1 MKKTAVL
8 FPGQGTQAWGMGKEL
23 YNTYPVAKAVFDE
36 ADKLLGCQYAVFLD
50 KISFS
55 YENTTVL
62 KNLSLKVKPGE
73 HIGILGHSGCGKST
87 VLKILA
93 GLYEPDCGRV
103 IIAGES
109 QPEKIREN
117 VALVMQHNSLF
128 PLSIRDNI
136 TCGHDI
142 SEETVWDAC
151 KSASLT
157 KWLESLP
164 DGLDT
169 NVGERGNQVS
179 GGQAQRIQIAR
190 ALCKNASV
198 ILLDEPA
205 SALDQSTGRSVL
217 KTLDKLMMGKTVI
230 HVTHHPET
238 LDGSYAIYRLEGGK
252 LVHE

>member
-1 MKKTAVL
+1 M
-8 FPGQGTQAWGMGKEL
+8 
-23 YNTYPVAKAVFDE
+23 
-36 ADKLLGCQYAVFLD
+36 CQYAVFLD

-55 YENTTVL
+55 YEDIMVL
-62 KNLSLKVKPGE
+62 KNLSLEVKPGE
-73 HIGILGHSGCGKST
+73 HIGILGDSGCGKST

-103 IIAGES
+103 FIAGES
-109 QPEKIREN
+109 LPEKIRRQ

-136 TCGHDI
+136 TCGHAV
-142 SEETVWDAC
+142 SEEMIWDAC
-151 KSASLT
+151 ESASLT
-157 KWLESLP
+157 KWIKSLP

-169 NVGERGNQVS
+169 NVGERGNRVS

-205 SALDQSTGRSVL
+205 SALDQGTGRSVL
-217 KTLDKLMMGKTVI
+217 KALDKLMQGRTVV

-238 LDGSYAIYRLEGGK
+238 LDSSYDIYRLEGGK
-252 LVHE
+252 LIHE

>member
-1 MKKTAVL
+1 M
-8 FPGQGTQAWGMGKEL
+8 
-23 YNTYPVAKAVFDE
+23 
-36 ADKLLGCQYAVFLD
+36 CQYTVCLD

-55 YENTTVL
+55 YENTMVL
-62 KNLSLKVKPGE
+62 KNLSLEVKSGE
-73 HIGILGHSGCGKST
+73 HIGILGDSGCGKST
-87 VLKILA
+87 FLKILA
-93 GLYEPDCGRV
+93 GLYEPDSGKV

-109 QPEKIREN
+109 RPEKIREN

-142 SEETVWDAC
+142 SEKMIWDAC
-151 KSASLT
+151 KSASLS
-157 KWLESLP
+157 KWIKSLP

-190 ALCKNASV
+190 AICKDASV

-205 SALDQSTGRSVL
+205 SALDQGTGRSVL
-217 KTLDKLMMGKTVI
+217 ETLDKLMMGKTVI

-238 LDGSYAIYRLEGGK
+238 LDGSYTIYRLEGGR